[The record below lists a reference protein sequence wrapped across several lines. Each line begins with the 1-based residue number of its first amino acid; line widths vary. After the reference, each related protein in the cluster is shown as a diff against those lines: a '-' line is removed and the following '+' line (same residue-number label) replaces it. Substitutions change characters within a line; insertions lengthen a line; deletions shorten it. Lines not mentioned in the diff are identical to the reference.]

1 MPVFAYKATDSL
13 GKVVEGSLEA
23 AEERGVVE
31 KLQDSGLIPIRIHA
45 PVQPQAASFN
55 ISLDSLFGRITSGDV
70 LVFTQELS
78 TLVSAGL
85 PLDRSLRIMVELTE
99 NRKFKE
105 MIENVLKAVE
115 GGNSLAEAL
124 AKHPKIFSR
133 LYTNMIRAGEAGGV
147 IELILKRL
155 GEYLESMRETRDFV
169 ISALIYPIILT
180 VTGACL
186 ITFMLVWVIPKF
198 ALIFEDMGQALP
210 LPTKILMAISNG
222 VVSYWW
228 LILGALIAAGVA
240 WKRFLNTEEGKSK
253 WDRTKFRFGP
263 TRRFIQRSEVAR
275 FSRTLGT
282 LIRSGVPILEA
293 LNIVK
298 ETMGNLVFAEA
309 ISGVR
314 KKMKEGESVARPL
327 QESSVF
333 PALSIHM
340 ITVGEETG
348 QLDEMLLKVA
358 DTYEKEVKNNVKRM
372 IALLE
377 PALILVMGVLV
388 GFVVLS
394 MLLAVF
400 SVNEMSF

>member
-13 GKVVEGSLEA
+13 GKVIEGSLEA
-23 AEERGVVE
+23 AEERNVAE
-31 KLQDSGLIPIRIHA
+31 KLQDLGLIPIRIHA
-45 PVQPQAASFN
+45 TMQAHSSSLN
-55 ISLDSLFGRITSGDV
+55 VSLDSLFSRVTSRDV

-99 NRKFKE
+99 NRRFKE
-105 MIENVLKAVE
+105 VIESVLKAVE

-124 AKHPKIFSR
+124 AKHPKVFSR
-133 LYTNMIRAGEAGGV
+133 LYTNMVRAGEVGGV
-147 IELILKRL
+147 LELILKRL
-155 GEYLESMRETRDFV
+155 SEYLESIRETRDFV
-169 ISALIYPIILT
+169 VSALIYPVILT
-180 VTGACL
+180 VAGACL

-210 LPTKILMAISNG
+210 LPTKILMAISNS

-228 LILGALIAAGVA
+228 LILGAFIAAALG
-240 WKRFLNTEEGKSK
+240 WKRLQSTEEGKSK
-253 WDRTKFRFGP
+253 WDRITFRFGP

-298 ETMGNLVFAEA
+298 ETVGNLVFADA
-309 ISGVR
+309 IAGVR

-333 PALSIHM
+333 PPLSIHM

-358 DTYEKEVKNNVKRM
+358 DTYDKEVRNAVKRL

-377 PALILVMGVLV
+377 PMLILVMGIAV